1 MLYVCLANVCLAK
14 FTPEQEE
21 EVWRKICQE
30 NSILALDIKM
40 PGSTNVDDM
49 GLYSLPEDNTAFDRK
64 HLADIKSYY

>member
-1 MLYVCLANVCLAK
+1 MLYVCLAK

-49 GLYSLPEDNTAFDRK
+49 GLYSLPGDNTAFDRK
-64 HLADIKSYY
+64 LLADIKSY